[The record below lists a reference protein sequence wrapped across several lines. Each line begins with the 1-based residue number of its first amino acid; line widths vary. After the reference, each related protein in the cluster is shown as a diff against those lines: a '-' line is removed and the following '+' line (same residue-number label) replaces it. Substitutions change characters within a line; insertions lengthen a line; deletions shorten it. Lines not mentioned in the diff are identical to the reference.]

1 MANKSRKIEF
11 NVENFYKAMRK
22 AGFLSIQDMC
32 NEYYKDTIM
41 IRYYD
46 QDTKEIRRETMN
58 RKTLTR
64 ALKDGKMSVRTLKF
78 FAVLFSCTEEFL
90 MGKPEP
96 EEVKFYD
103 DNNYPDEYCIVYFTH
118 DNEQALVKGKRLYWI
133 QNKDDEGRNNYEFWA
148 YKKGEVDDE
157 IKVAEFC
164 TACVM
169 GIIRVSPEDVK

>member
-22 AGFLSIQDMC
+22 AGFLSIRDMC
-32 NEYYKDTIM
+32 NEYYRDTIM

-46 QDTKEIRRETMN
+46 QDTNEIRRETMN
-58 RKTLTR
+58 RKTLNR
-64 ALKDGKMSVRTLKF
+64 ALKDRKMSLRTLKF

-103 DNNYPDEYCIVYFTH
+103 DNEYPMEYCIVYFTH
-118 DNEQALVKGKRLYWI
+118 DNEQALVKGKRLHWV
-133 QNKDDEGRNNYEFWA
+133 QNKDDDGRNNYEFLA
-148 YKKGEVDDE
+148 YKKGECNDE

-164 TACVM
+164 AACVM
-169 GIIRVSPEDVK
+169 GIIRVSLEDVK